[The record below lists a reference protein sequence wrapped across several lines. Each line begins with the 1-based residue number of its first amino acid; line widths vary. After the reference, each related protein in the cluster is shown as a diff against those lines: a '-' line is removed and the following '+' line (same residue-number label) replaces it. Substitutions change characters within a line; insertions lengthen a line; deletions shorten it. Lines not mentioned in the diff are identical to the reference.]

1 MVAKTMLFCSSYS
14 PLFVI
19 FAIRFPKTS
28 LIWWIT
34 AALFLALGALILLLV
49 VKTHEPQFY
58 PIAIVEDNG
67 AAATYVAS
75 YILPF
80 VTISDPSFRDLLAY
94 AVFFVVLAILNT
106 RSSMVGVNPLVYLT
120 PMRIYEI
127 KTPRGERFVLFSRS
141 RPEPGTNIN
150 ASRAF
155 SGLLVGKD

>member
-1 MVAKTMLFCSSYS
+1 MVAKVLLFCSSYA

-28 LIWWIT
+28 IIWWGV
-34 AALFLALGALILLLV
+34 AALFLAFGLV
-49 VKTHEPQFY
+49 VWRLVVRTHEPQFY
-58 PIAIVEDNG
+58 PIASVEDNA

-80 VTISDPSFRDLLAY
+80 VTISDPSRRDLVAY
-94 AVFFVVLAILNT
+94 AVFFVVLAVIST

-120 PMRIYEI
+120 PMRIYQV
-127 KTPRGERFVLFSRS
+127 KTPRGESFILFSRT
-141 RPEPGTNIN
+141 EPAAGSQIS

-155 SGLLVGKD
+155 SGLLVRKD